1 MARIA
6 RSLAPI
12 GGILLSSALLPSAL
26 SAQRVAIR
34 VAEVRS
40 TLGIPTCSA
49 ARTSFDGVRETALEA
64 QGLKRS
70 DAQVVLEHLQDSLSA
85 LVRARPADVDLQF
98 DLAVVLGAR
107 TDVDNG
113 RNKLRTAQE
122 LAEQIHR
129 VLALDPSHPGAQYLL
144 GRLNAAVMRMSS
156 VSRFVATRFLGGSAL
171 SGVSWEEARR
181 LLESA
186 AEGDPC
192 LVDAEYELAKLYVDR
207 GEPSRAVDP
216 LRRMLRVRA
225 TDPHRRAVMD
235 KGLTLLE
242 SIGRR

>member
-6 RSLAPI
+6 RSLTRI
-12 GGILLSSALLPSAL
+12 GRMLLPAALLPSAVF
-26 SAQRVAIR
+26 AQGAVIR

-49 ARTSFDGVRETALEA
+49 ARTSFDGVRETALAA
-64 QGLKRS
+64 QGLKPS
-70 DAQVVLEHLQDSLSA
+70 SAQVLLQHLEDSLSA
-85 LVRARPADVDLQF
+85 LVRTRPDDVDLQF

-107 TDVDNG
+107 TDVEDG
-113 RNKLRTAQE
+113 RDKLRTAQD
-122 LAEQIHR
+122 LVEQLHR

-192 LVDAEYELAKLYVDR
+192 LVDAEYELARLYVDR
-207 GEPSRAVDP
+207 GEPARAIEP
-216 LRRMLRVRA
+216 LERMLQLRA

-235 KGLTLLE
+235 KGLALLE